1 MIHHKLFMGW
11 ATVMCLLV
19 YQFIAIERRR
29 EAQKCGAPHCLRE
42 TVGSFLP
49 GVGAAGCIYLLLQ
62 PGWDYLDVRLVFTMT
77 FNLYIL
83 LIYVPKWCEKSKK
96 T

>member
-11 ATVMCLLV
+11 ATVMCLLA

-29 EAQKCGAPHCLRE
+29 EAQKCGIHHCLRE

-49 GVGAAGCIYLLLQ
+49 GLGAVGCIYLLLQ
-62 PGWDYLDVRLVFTMT
+62 PGWYYRVVQVVFAMT
-77 FNLYIL
+77 FTLYIL
-83 LIYVPKWCEKSKK
+83 LVYVP
-96 T
+96 